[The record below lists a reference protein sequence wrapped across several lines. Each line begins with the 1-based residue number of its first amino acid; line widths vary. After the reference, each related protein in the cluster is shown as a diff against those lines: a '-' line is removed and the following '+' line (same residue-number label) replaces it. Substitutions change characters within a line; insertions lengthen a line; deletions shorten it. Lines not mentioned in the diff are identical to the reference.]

1 MSGSR
6 TAAATLAGVLAAGAL
21 AGAASAQSSTPQA
34 GSALL
39 KSLAECRAVADSQA
53 RLACFDGVTG
63 RLVAAEQAGEV
74 VVVDRADIRAAR
86 RQAFGFSL
94 PSLDIFA
101 RGARDPELDR
111 VQLVLSRATRLEDG
125 KWLLR
130 TEEGQ
135 VWRQTDDRRLSTS
148 PRPGSRAEV
157 RNAAM
162 GSFFMNIDGQ
172 RAIRVRREQ

>member
-1 MSGSR
+1 MKTWPYAVSAVVLLH
-6 TAAATLAGVLAAGAL
+6 AA
-21 AGAASAQSSTPQA
+21 A
-34 GSALL
+34 GSADARQAQPSNGSVLL
-39 KSLAECRAVADSQA
+39 KGLADCRAVTEPTA
-53 RLACFDGVTG
+53 RLACFDQMAS

-74 VVVDRADIRAAR
+74 VVVDRSDVRAAR

-101 RGARDPELDR
+101 RGDRDAPLER
-111 VQLVLSRATRLEDG
+111 VQLVLARATRLSDG

-130 TEEGQ
+130 TQEGQ
-135 VWRQTDDRRLSTS
+135 VWRQTDDRKLSNS
-148 PRPGSRAEV
+148 PRPGSKAEV

>member
-1 MSGSR
+1 MR
-6 TAAATLAGVLAAGAL
+6 TWPSSAPAMMAVLLL
-21 AGAASAQSSTPQA
+21 AGAAHAQQPREAA

-39 KSLAECRAVADSQA
+39 KGLADCRGVADAAA
-53 RLACFDGVTG
+53 RLACFDQIAS

-74 VVVDRADIRAAR
+74 VVVDRSEVRAAR

-94 PSLDIFA
+94 PSLDMFA
-101 RGARDPELDR
+101 RGDRDPALDR
-111 VQLVLSRATRLEDG
+111 VQLVLARATRLPDG
-125 KWLLR
+125 AWLLR
-130 TEEGQ
+130 TSEGQ
-135 VWRQTDDRRLSTS
+135 VWRQTDDRKLSTS
-148 PRPGSRAEV
+148 PRPGSKAEV